1 MKVNH
6 LKKTKPVGLSLP
18 TDLLRLIDERRGRV
32 PRSTY
37 VADILQDA
45 LKGVK

>member
-1 MKVNH
+1 
-6 LKKTKPVGLSLP
+6 LKKTKPVGISLP
-18 TDLLRLIDERRGRV
+18 MGLLKLVDERRGKI

-37 VADILQDA
+37 VADILQEA